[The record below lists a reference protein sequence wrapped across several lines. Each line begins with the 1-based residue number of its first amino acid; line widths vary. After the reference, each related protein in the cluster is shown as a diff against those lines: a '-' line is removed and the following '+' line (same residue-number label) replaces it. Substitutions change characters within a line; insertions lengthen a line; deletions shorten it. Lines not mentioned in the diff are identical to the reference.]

1 MKHPIEI
8 LGVSMLALLPI
19 SAAFASDASL
29 PAIIPQPVKIE
40 VHSGTFEFRPAS
52 RFLGIRS
59 GAGTRIVADAGAEE
73 TAGYLAGQ
81 LQRSFGYQ
89 PRVATHA
96 SAKTSNTILLTTN
109 NADAR
114 LGEEGYELTVSTN
127 GVVIRSVGSA
137 GLFYGAQ
144 SLLQLLPPEVFASKK
159 AANVKWRIPCLEIQD
174 RPRFAWRG
182 MMLDVSRHFF
192 NKEEVE
198 QILDVMAM
206 HKMNRFHWHL
216 VDDQGWRIEIK
227 KYPRLTEVGAWRKGI
242 NFGLDPKAA
251 TAYGPDGR
259 YGGYYT
265 QADIREV
272 VAYAQ
277 ARHIT
282 VVPEIEMPG
291 HSCAALMAYPQY
303 SCNGGPF
310 TTDLPGGVFNG
321 EYCAGNETTFAFL
334 EDVLAEVC
342 ELFPGKYLHIGGDE
356 VPTDNWKQCAKC
368 QQRIREEHLKGEQ
381 QLESYFIR
389 RIEKCVN
396 AHGRD
401 LIGWSE
407 IREGGLAQN
416 AIVMD
421 WVGGAVEAASAG
433 HDVVMSPLAECYF
446 DHYQSA
452 DQTKEPH
459 TIGGYLPLSQ
469 VYAFEPMPTNL
480 APEFQAHILG
490 AQANVWTEYMPSLRH
505 VEYMTFPRLCALA
518 EVVWSPKEARSW
530 DEFQRRL
537 VVDCRRLDE
546 LGINYRHDSV
556 LTIKTTATR

>member
-1 MKHPIEI
+1 MKYPIK
-8 LGVSMLALLPI
+8 LAGFLLALLPVSI
-19 SAAFASDASL
+19 MFAGEASV
-29 PAIIPQPVKIE
+29 PAIIPQPEKIE
-40 VHSGTFEFRPAS
+40 IRSGMFEPRPPS
-52 RFLGIRS
+52 KFLGIRS
-59 GAGTRIVADAGAEE
+59 GFGTKIIADPGTGE
-73 TAGYLAGQ
+73 TARYLAAQ
-81 LQRSFGYQ
+81 LQRSLGHQ
-89 PRVATHA
+89 PRVVRA
-96 SAKTSNTILLTTN
+96 SGKIAESIFLTTN
-109 NADAR
+109 NADAA
-114 LGEEGYELTVSTN
+114 LGAEGYELSVTTN
-127 GVVIRSVGSA
+127 GVVIRAPESA
-137 GLFYGAQ
+137 GLFYGVQ
-144 SLLQLLPPEVFASKK
+144 SLLQLLPTKVFAPKK
-159 AANVKWRIPCLEIQD
+159 TGDVKWEIPCVEIRD

-192 NKEEVE
+192 NKQEVE

-227 KYPRLTEVGAWRKGI
+227 KYPRLTEVGAWRKGVG
-242 NFGLDPKAA
+242 FGLDPKAG

-291 HSCAALMAYPQY
+291 HSCAALMAYPQF

-321 EYCAGNETTFAFL
+321 EYCVGNDATFAFV

-342 ELFPGKYLHIGGDE
+342 ELFPGKYIHIGGDE
-356 VPTDNWKQCAKC
+356 VPTDNWKNCAKC
-368 QQRIREEHLKGEQ
+368 QQRIRQEGLKGEQ

-433 HDVVMSPLAECYF
+433 HDVVMSPLLDCYF

-452 DQTKEPH
+452 NQATEPH

-469 VYAFEPMPTNL
+469 VYAFEPMPANL
-480 APEFQAHILG
+480 PPEFHPHILG
-490 AQANVWTEYMPSLRH
+490 AQANVWTEYMPSIRH

-518 EVVWSPKEARSW
+518 EVVWSPKEARNW
-530 DEFQRRL
+530 DGFQRRL

-546 LGINYRHDSV
+546 LGINYRHDSLPAV
-556 LTIKTTATR
+556 KAASAK